1 MSGLKWIRMILAD
14 KYNQLPTIIEVLLLP
29 ICMFTINTTYY
40 SITDGTEKINQIKY
54 VVDID
59 TKEWTIS

>member
-1 MSGLKWIRMILAD
+1 MILAD

-59 TKEWTIS
+59 TKE